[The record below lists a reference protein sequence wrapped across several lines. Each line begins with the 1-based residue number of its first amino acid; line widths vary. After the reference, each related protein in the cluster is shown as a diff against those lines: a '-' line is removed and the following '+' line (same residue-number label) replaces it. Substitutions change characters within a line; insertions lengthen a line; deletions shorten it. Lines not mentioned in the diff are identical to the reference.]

1 MSEQEQAKKE
11 KTRIYLVR
19 HGQTE
24 WNVEHRFQGHQDS
37 PLTQLGLQQAGWL
50 ADAMRDK
57 HIDAIYSSSSTRAM
71 RTAEIIRDERTLPIH
86 ARDGL
91 MEMNLGVWEGGV
103 QKEIESAY
111 PEQYEAFW
119 NDPEHFQIED
129 AERFE
134 EVMARASAVL
144 DEVLTAHR
152 GQSVLIVTHTVVLKL
167 LMARFEQRPLRDLW
181 ELPYIY
187 PACLCLIEGDEPDHA
202 IVLHADTSHYQEKPV
217 KG

>member
-1 MSEQEQAKKE
+1 MSEQEHTKTE
-11 KTRIYLVR
+11 KTQIYLVR

-50 ADAMRDK
+50 AEAMRDK
-57 HIDAIYSSSSTRAM
+57 QIDAIYSSSSTRAL
-71 RTAEIIRDERTLPIH
+71 RTAEIIRDMRSLPIH

-91 MEMNLGVWEGGV
+91 MEMNLGVWEGGI
-103 QKEIESAY
+103 QKEVESTY

-119 NDPEHFQIED
+119 KDPEHFQIED

-134 EVMARASAVL
+134 EVQARASAVL

-181 ELPYIY
+181 QLPYIY
-187 PACLCLIEGDEPDHA
+187 PACLCLIEGDEPNHT

-217 KG
+217 EG